1 MKDILSTAGLE
12 TLCHFITPRTLLA
25 FDLDGT
31 LAPIS
36 PDPNEIK
43 VADELQQELQIIM
56 QHLPVA
62 VITGRNR
69 RDAMRFLEISPHYL
83 IGNHGAEGLPLWKE
97 AETRFSKLSQDWKM
111 QLLQSLET
119 SDAGVLLEDKG
130 TSLSV
135 HYRHTA
141 NREQAYHRLMHMI
154 KKLTPEPRVVEG
166 KCVINLVP
174 YDAPHKGDALLEL
187 MHLAGMDSA
196 VFMGD
201 DETDEDVFALK
212 QGNILTVR
220 VGKSA
225 TSQAD
230 WFIPEQNDVL
240 KTVTAMRLHLQR
252 AQALANQQELHRG
265 GPQESLTE
273 P

>member
-119 SDAGVLLEDKG
+119 SDAGILLEDKG

-141 NREQAYHRLMHMI
+141 SREQAYHRLMHMI
-154 KKLTPEPRVVEG
+154 NKLTPEPRVVEG

-174 YDAPHKGDALLEL
+174 YDAPHKGNALLEL

-230 WFIPEQNDVL
+230 WFIPEQNDLL
-240 KTVTAMRLHLQR
+240 KIVIETRLYLQLTHTA
-252 AQALANQQELHRG
+252 ANQCVQRIH
-265 GPQESLTE
+265 P
-273 P
+273 

>member
-1 MKDILSTAGLE
+1 MKNILSTTGLE
-12 TLCHFITPRTLLA
+12 AFRHFITPHTLIA

-36 PDPNEIK
+36 PDPGKIK
-43 VADELQQELQIIM
+43 VADELQHELQILM
-56 QHLPVA
+56 RYLPVA
-62 VITGRNR
+62 IITGRSKH
-69 RDAMRFLEISPHYL
+69 DAMRFLEISPHYL

-141 NREQAYHRLMHMI
+141 SREQAYHRLMHMI

-196 VFMGD
+196 IFMGD

-225 TSQAD
+225 TSKAD
-230 WFIPEQNDVL
+230 WFIPEQNDLL
-240 KTVTAMRLHLQR
+240 KIVIETRLYLQLTHTA
-252 AQALANQQELHRG
+252 ANQCVQRIH
-265 GPQESLTE
+265 P
-273 P
+273 

>member
-1 MKDILSTAGLE
+1 MKDILSTTGLE
-12 TLCHFITPRTLLA
+12 TLRHFITPHTLIT

-36 PDPNEIK
+36 PDPGNIIIS
-43 VADELQQELQIIM
+43 DELQHELQMIM
-56 QHLPVA
+56 QYLPVA
-62 VITGRNR
+62 VITGRSR
-69 RDAMRFLEISPHYL
+69 RDALRFLEIPPTYL

-97 AETRFSKLSQDWKM
+97 AETRFNQLSHDWKI

-141 NREQAYHRLMHMI
+141 NREQAYLRLMLMI
-154 KKLTPEPRVVEG
+154 NKLTPKPRVVEG

-187 MHLAGMDSA
+187 MHLTGMGSA
-196 VFMGD
+196 IFMGD
-201 DETDEDVFALK
+201 DETDEDAFALK
-212 QGNILTVR
+212 QNNILTVR

-230 WFIPEQNDVL
+230 WFIPEQGDLL
-240 KTVTAMRLHLQR
+240 KIVSELRLQLQR
-252 AQALANQQELHRG
+252 TQSAKGQDSTALE
-265 GPQESLTE
+265 
-273 P
+273 